1 MVTATIIPKKTPVP
15 MAWRLAEPGPLA
27 ITIGS
32 MPKLIT
38 LEETSRVSYVYPL
51 LNSLYLSVAYFAL
64 YLMGIGNCCDVWKLS
79 IYYIYIVG
87 CEFAK

>member
-64 YLMGIGNCCDVWKLS
+64 YLMGIGNCLRCVEA
-79 IYYIYIVG
+79 IYILYMYSWV
-87 CEFAK
+87 

>member
-38 LEETSRVSYVYPL
+38 LEETSRVSYVLPSLKWLVSVCCLFYVI
-51 LNSLYLSVAYFAL
+51 LNGYR
-64 YLMGIGNCCDVWKLS
+64 KLS
-79 IYYIYIVG
+79 AMCGSYLYIIYV
-87 CEFAK
+87 

>member
-32 MPKLIT
+32 MPNMNASEVI
-38 LEETSRVSYVYPL
+38 R
-51 LNSLYLSVAYFAL
+51 
-64 YLMGIGNCCDVWKLS
+64 MGRKRS
-79 IYYIYIVG
+79 
-87 CEFAK
+87 

>member
-38 LEETSRVSYVYPL
+38 LEETSRVSYVLP
-51 LNSLYLSVAYFAL
+51 SLKWLVSVCCLFTL
-64 YLMGIGNCCDVWKLS
+64 YLMGIGNCLRCVEA
-79 IYYIYIVG
+79 IYILYMYSWV
-87 CEFAK
+87 

>member
-1 MVTATIIPKKTPVP
+1 MVMATIIPKKTPVP

-38 LEETSRVSYVYPL
+38 LEETSRVSYVLP
-51 LNSLYLSVAYFAL
+51 SL
-64 YLMGIGNCCDVWKLS
+64 K
-79 IYYIYIVG
+79 
-87 CEFAK
+87 